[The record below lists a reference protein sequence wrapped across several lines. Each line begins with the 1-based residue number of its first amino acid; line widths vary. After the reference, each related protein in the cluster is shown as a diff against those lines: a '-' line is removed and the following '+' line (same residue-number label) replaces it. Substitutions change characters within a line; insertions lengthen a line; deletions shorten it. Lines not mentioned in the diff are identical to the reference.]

1 MHSFL
6 REINAETRQLSWRI
20 TSKCES
26 EPGINFPGFFNAL
39 RKAHSRPLS
48 PDRHWRTRRKSK
60 RSTTFAG
67 GFEMF
72 EGLVRMPRHCYKG
85 KILYNSCI
93 DFLHLTILKMYIYH
107 GRREVEQWLKK
118 VQVHLAG
125 SKIIQIRY

>member
-26 EPGINFPGFFNAL
+26 EPGINFPGFFN
-39 RKAHSRPLS
+39 
-48 PDRHWRTRRKSK
+48 
-60 RSTTFAG
+60 
-67 GFEMF
+67 
-72 EGLVRMPRHCYKG
+72 VV
-85 KILYNSCI
+85 ICI
-93 DFLHLTILKMYIYH
+93 DFLHLTILKMKNNYNA
-107 GRREVEQWLKK
+107 RREVEQWLKK